1 MMKEIVHKKQF
12 QLLICI
18 LVFLTIFFVVFRG
31 LWISQTFDSQATI
44 KNPSELITL
53 GESSSSEDSSRI
65 REQIRQ
71 KSGFPREVHSSVER
85 SAEDLVEAPQAMEGN
100 QEEPWRTPMSE
111 LLHAGRAGTD
121 PSHALE
127 SLLLCQPHMGDELVW
142 LLHRGNWTAEERR
155 VLLIALGTALSMKP
169 VPENLWFDRRGAI
182 AWVSRSWIE
191 GVEEVREIER
201 WLWQEDVL
209 DPSLGM
215 EFLQI
220 LEEEFQG
227 IGLGEGLGKGVH
239 ARLQKIVIH
248 ALLQFPQDEYPAWLE
263 EVTQDWLHSSSSDLQ
278 SIAMAVLGHL
288 CSWGEKPV
296 RAAIVQKLSGSLKEE
311 ALPLLKSLLSNATPD
326 SLPWI
331 LNQSGPLMESL
342 EFRGEELLEAFQR
355 CSQLDLE
362 ELIYQKGSEPVSEGY
377 RAIVVYGS
385 LGALDT
391 TQKLSI
397 EWAEVLE
404 KVARTD
410 PSQMVRGL
418 ALRVRALSWSNGS
431 EADLLALIRQSDVSL
446 SAAQIVQQIFESRD

>member
-1 MMKEIVHKKQF
+1 
-12 QLLICI
+12 
-18 LVFLTIFFVVFRG
+18 
-31 LWISQTFDSQATI
+31 
-44 KNPSELITL
+44 
-53 GESSSSEDSSRI
+53 
-65 REQIRQ
+65 
-71 KSGFPREVHSSVER
+71 
-85 SAEDLVEAPQAMEGN
+85 
-100 QEEPWRTPMSE
+100 
-111 LLHAGRAGTD
+111 
-121 PSHALE
+121 
-127 SLLLCQPHMGDELVW
+127 
-142 LLHRGNWTAEERR
+142 
-155 VLLIALGTALSMKP
+155 
-169 VPENLWFDRRGAI
+169 
-182 AWVSRSWIE
+182 
-191 GVEEVREIER
+191 
-201 WLWQEDVL
+201 
-209 DPSLGM
+209 M

-227 IGLGEGLGKGVH
+227 KDLGKDLGEGVH

-342 EFRGEELLEAFQR
+342 EFRGEELLDAFQR

-362 ELIYQKGSEPVSEGY
+362 ELIYQKGSEPISEGY

-391 TQKLSI
+391 TQKLSS

-431 EADLLALIRQSDVSL
+431 EADLLSLIRQSDVSL

>member
-1 MMKEIVHKKQF
+1 MKEIVHKKQF

-18 LVFLTIFFVVFRG
+18 LVLLTVFFVVFRG

-44 KNPSELITL
+44 KTPSELITL
-53 GESSSSEDSSRI
+53 GESSSSEESSRI

-85 SAEDLVEAPQAMEGN
+85 SAEDPVEAPQAMEGN

-111 LLHAGRAGTD
+111 LLQAGRAGTD
-121 PSHALE
+121 PAPALE

-155 VLLIALGTALSMKP
+155 VLLLALGTALSMKS

-227 IGLGEGLGKGVH
+227 KDLGEDLGEGVH

-362 ELIYQKGSEPVSEGY
+362 ELIYQKGSEPISEGY
-377 RAIVVYGS
+377 RAIIVYGS

-391 TQKLSI
+391 TQKLSS

-431 EADLLALIRQSDVSL
+431 EADLLSLIRQSDVSL